1 VLLQVQ
7 EAAAVALPA
16 HAWEMMVNVMD
27 LVQRVIVQLL
37 PVGVVVNQVLV
48 VYIVALLLAEE
59 ETAAA
64 VVEEEVQE
72 GAVHH
77 RRFAAMDRSSAR
89 KW

>member
-1 VLLQVQ
+1 MLLQVQ

-59 ETAAA
+59 ETAV